1 MHLNKCTH
9 RGWWSRSTF
18 GRVSFLRLWWF
29 NDASLFSSLANQELL
44 TSLNN
49 RVPPPN
55 TLNSP
60 PLWPV
65 TSELVCEF
73 ACVVTQSKIK
83 ANSSTMQKQTSIL
96 LRLFF
101 YVLFTFIRLF
111 VFLKQ
116 VRISKQLNRF
126 PLKNPVQTYI
136 YICLVDR
143 RSCERQTGA
152 SVYESWTTKGNNVF
166 CFLFFFPHIVFYFEI
181 HQE

>member
-1 MHLNKCTH
+1 MHLNKITH

-96 LRLFF
+96 PPFF
-101 YVLFTFIRLF
+101 LCVIYFYKTFCLPKTSENIKT
-111 VFLKQ
+111 VE
-116 VRISKQLNRF
+116 
-126 PLKNPVQTYI
+126 PVPIKKSSSNIYI
-136 YICLVDR
+136 YMFGWSEVLWKADWCISLWILD
-143 RSCERQTGA
+143 
-152 SVYESWTTKGNNVF
+152 Y
-166 CFLFFFPHIVFYFEI
+166 
-181 HQE
+181 